1 MAAAMLQLTAP
12 RTVQAPSRPS
22 PNRRL
27 DSIDALRG
35 LVMLLMLADHTR
47 EYFLLSAPVSDP
59 MDLRVAPPSLV
70 AARLAAHL
78 CAPVFIALAGVS
90 AWLYGAARPRAA
102 TARFLLERGLFLLLL
117 ELTLV
122 GFAWSFSLAP
132 TMIYLQ
138 VIWAIGWSMIALA
151 GLLWLPRRALI
162 AIAIVVVAGHNLLD
176 PVRLAAGHPL
186 YPIWA
191 ILHQRDLIALG
202 GGVTA
207 RTSYPV
213 LPWIGVIALG
223 YAIGPWFHTS
233 PVWRRRALAAAGTI
247 LLAGFVLL
255 RAINRY
261 GEPLPWELGATPLLT
276 LLSFLNVTK
285 YPPSLDFLL
294 LTLGLGAWLLVA
306 FEQRTAR
313 WLAVLGSA
321 PMFFYLLHLYALHLL
336 SIAAGGREV
345 PTIGHVWLL
354 AAAVAPP
361 LWCATRW
368 FAGVKRRS
376 ASRWLRFF

>member
-1 MAAAMLQLTAP
+1 MLQLTAP
-12 RTVQAPSRPS
+12 RTVRAPSRPA

-59 MDLRVAPPSLV
+59 MDLRVAPPGLV

-78 CAPVFIALAGVS
+78 CAPVFIALAGIS

-132 TMIYLQ
+132 AMIYLQ

-151 GLLWLPRRALI
+151 GLLWLPRGALI
-162 AIAIVVVAGHNLLD
+162 AVAIVLVAGHNLLD
-176 PVRLAAGHPL
+176 SVRLAAGQPLHPL
-186 YPIWA
+186 WA
-191 ILHQRDLIALG
+191 ILHQRDLVALG

-223 YAIGPWFHTS
+223 YAIGPWFHAS
-233 PVWRRRALAAAGTI
+233 PAWRRRALAAAGATL
-247 LLAGFVLL
+247 LLAFVLL

-261 GEPLPWELGATPLLT
+261 GEPVPWELGATPLLT
-276 LLSFLNVTK
+276 WLSFLNVTK

-294 LTLGLGAWLLVA
+294 LTLGLGASLLA
-306 FEQRTAR
+306 GFEQRAPR

-336 SIAAGGREV
+336 AIAAGGREV

-354 AAAVAPP
+354 AAAATPP
-361 LWCATRW
+361 LWWATRW
-368 FAGVKRRS
+368 FAAAKRRS

>member
-1 MAAAMLQLTAP
+1 MLQLTAP
-12 RTVQAPSRPS
+12 RTVQAPSRPT

-27 DSIDALRG
+27 DSIDALPG

-59 MDLRVAPPSLV
+59 MDLRVAPPGLV

-78 CAPVFIALAGVS
+78 RPPIFIALAGVS

-122 GFAWSFSLAP
+122 GFAWRFALAP

-151 GLLWLPRRALI
+151 GLLWLPRGALI
-162 AIAIVVVAGHNLLD
+162 AIAIVLMAGHNLLD

-186 YPIWA
+186 HPLWA
-191 ILHQRDLIALG
+191 ILHQRDFIALG
-202 GGVTA
+202 GGVDA

-213 LPWIGVIALG
+213 LPWLGVIALG
-223 YAIGPWFHTS
+223 YAIGLWFHAS
-233 PVWRRRALAAAGTI
+233 PAWRRRALVVTGTI
-247 LLAGFVLL
+247 LLLGFVLL

-261 GEPLPWELGATPLLT
+261 GEPVPWQAGATPQLT

-294 LTLGLGAWLLVA
+294 LTLGIGAWLLVGFKWRA
-306 FEQRTAR
+306 PG
-313 WLAVLGSA
+313 WLSVLGSA
-321 PMFFYLLHLYALHLL
+321 PMFFYLLHLYVLHLL
-336 SIAAGGREV
+336 ALAAGGREV
-345 PTIGHVWLL
+345 PAIGHVWLL

-361 LWCATRW
+361 LWWATRW
-368 FAGVKRRS
+368 FGGMKRRS

>member
-1 MAAAMLQLTAP
+1 MLQLTASRP
-12 RTVQAPSRPS
+12 PLAPSRAAA
-22 PNRRL
+22 NLRL
-27 DSIDALRG
+27 ESIDALRG

-47 EYFLLSAPVSDP
+47 EFFFLSAPVSDP
-59 MDLRVAPPSLV
+59 MDLRVASPGLV

-78 CAPVFIALAGVS
+78 CAPVFIALAGIS

-122 GFAWSFSLAP
+122 GFAWSFSLTP

-138 VIWAIGWSMIALA
+138 VIWAIGWSMIALS
-151 GLLWLPRRALI
+151 GLLWLPRAAVI
-162 AIAIVVVAGHNLLD
+162 AVAVVLLAGHNLLD

-186 YPIWA
+186 HPLWA

-202 GGVTA
+202 GGVAA

-223 YAIGPWFHTS
+223 YAIGPWFHAA
-233 PVWRRRALAAAGTI
+233 PAWRRRALSSTGA
-247 LLAGFVLL
+247 LLLTGFVLL
-255 RAINRY
+255 RAIDRY
-261 GEPLPWELGATPLLT
+261 GEPVPWRPGESPLLT
-276 LLSFLNVTK
+276 LLSFLNLTK

-294 LTLGLGAWLLVA
+294 LTLGLGALLLA
-306 FEQRTAR
+306 GLERRAPR

-336 SIAAGGREV
+336 AIAAGGREV
-345 PTIGHVWLL
+345 ATIGHVWLL
-354 AAAVAPP
+354 AVALAPP
-361 LWCATRW
+361 LWWATRW

>member
-1 MAAAMLQLTAP
+1 MSEVMLQMTAP
-12 RTVQAPSRPS
+12 DHAQAPSRQAPS
-22 PNRRL
+22 RRF

-59 MDLRVAPPSLV
+59 MDLRIASPDLV

-90 AWLYGAARPRAA
+90 AWLYGAARPRGA

-122 GFAWSFSLAP
+122 GFAWSFSLSPA
-132 TMIYLQ
+132 MIYLQ

-151 GLLWLPRRALI
+151 GLLWLPRGALI
-162 AIAIVVVAGHNLLD
+162 AVAIVLVAGHNLLD

-186 YPIWA
+186 HPLWA
-191 ILHQRDLIALG
+191 VLHQRDLIDLG
-202 GGVTA
+202 AGVTA

-223 YAIGPWFHTS
+223 YAIGPWFHAS
-233 PVWRRRALAAAGTI
+233 PAWRRRALVATGTI
-247 LLAGFVLL
+247 LLLGFVLL
-255 RAINRY
+255 RTINRY
-261 GEPLPWELGATPLLT
+261 GEPVPWELGATPLLT

-294 LTLGLGAWLLVA
+294 LTLGPGAWLLA
-306 FEQRTAR
+306 GFERRAPR

-336 SIAAGGREV
+336 VIAVGGREV

-361 LWCATRW
+361 LWWATRW

>member
-1 MAAAMLQLTAP
+1 MLQLTASP
-12 RTVQAPSRPS
+12 PPQDTSRAAA
-22 PNRRL
+22 NRRL

-35 LVMLLMLADHTR
+35 LAMLLMLADHTR
-47 EYFLLSAPVSDP
+47 EYFFLSAPVSDP
-59 MDLRVAPPSLV
+59 MDLRAATPGLV

-78 CAPVFIALAGVS
+78 CAPVFVALAGIS

-102 TARFLLERGLFLLLL
+102 AARFLIERGLFLLLL

-122 GFAWSFSLAP
+122 GFAWSFSLSP

-151 GLLWLPRRALI
+151 GLLWLPRA
-162 AIAIVVVAGHNLLD
+162 AVVAAAVVLVAGHNLLD
-176 PVRLAAGHPL
+176 PVRLAADHPL
-186 YPIWA
+186 HPLWA

-223 YAIGPWFHTS
+223 YAVGPWFQAS
-233 PVWRRRALAAAGTI
+233 PASRRRALSATGA
-247 LLAGFVLL
+247 LLLLGFVLL

-261 GEPLPWELGATPLLT
+261 GDPVPWQAGTSPLPT
-276 LLSFLNVTK
+276 LLSFLNLTK
-285 YPPSLDFLL
+285 YPPSLGFLL
-294 LTLGLGAWLLVA
+294 ATLGLGALLLA
-306 FEQRTAR
+306 GLEQRAPR
-313 WLAVLGSA
+313 WLTVLGSA

-336 SIAAGGREV
+336 AVAAGGREL

-354 AAAVAPP
+354 AAVVAPP
-361 LWCATRW
+361 LWWATRW

>member
-1 MAAAMLQLTAP
+1 MPQLTASP
-12 RTVQAPSRPS
+12 FAQAPSRAVP
-22 PNRRL
+22 RARL
-27 DSIDALRG
+27 GSIDALRG

-47 EYFLLSAPVSDP
+47 EYFFLSAPVSDP
-59 MDLRVAPPSLV
+59 MDLRAATPGLV

-90 AWLYGAARPRAA
+90 AWLYGAVRPRAA

-122 GFAWSFSLAP
+122 SFAWSFSLAP

-151 GLLWLPRRALI
+151 GLLWLPRAALV
-162 AIAIVVVAGHNLLD
+162 AVAVALVAGHNLLD
-176 PVRLAAGHPL
+176 PVRLGAAHPFH
-186 YPIWA
+186 PIWA
-191 ILHQRDLIALG
+191 MLHQRDLIALG

-213 LPWIGVIALG
+213 LPWVGVIALG
-223 YAIGPWFHTS
+223 YAIGPWFRAA
-233 PVWRRRALAAAGTI
+233 PERRRRALAVTGALL
-247 LLAGFVLL
+247 LLAFALL
-255 RAINRY
+255 RVLNRY
-261 GEPLPWELGATPLLT
+261 GEPVPWHPGATPLLT
-276 LLSFLNVTK
+276 LLSLLNVTK

-294 LTLGLGAWLLVA
+294 LTLGLGALLLAA
-306 FEQRTAR
+306 FEERAPG
-313 WLAVLGSA
+313 WLAVLGGA

-336 SIAAGGREV
+336 SLAVGGREL
-345 PTIGHVWLL
+345 PTIGQVWLL

-361 LWCATRW
+361 LWWATRW